1 MLSGLKVVQAI
12 HNLALSGFSLA
23 CFLGTLYACLTFEWA
38 APQSQGGL
46 YGAIC
51 VEAGEHTTDAVSEGL
66 RTWFLWY
73 QLSKYWEFLDTA
85 LLIIN
90 RKPVSFLHAYHHTVV
105 AFTSWTWTRAGECHR
120 DHATA
125 TASATAVATTTTAIA
140 TSSAAIA
147 AATTTTIIQFRC
159 PSSSSAP
166 AACTARKVLAHSLIS
181 THA

>member
-1 MLSGLKVVQAI
+1 MLKCHAITQHEFCQQQKSSPWFPKPMLPGLKVAQAI

-23 CFLGTLYACLTFEWA
+23 CFLGTLHACLAFEWA

-51 VEAGEHTTDAVSEGL
+51 VEAGEHTTDAVSKGL

-73 QLSKYWEFLDTA
+73 QLSKYWEFMDTV

-105 AFTSWTWTRAGECHR
+105 AFTSWTWTRAGEYQREHTPWPPWPLR
-120 DHATA
+120 PPRPT
-125 TASATAVATTTTAIA
+125 
-140 TSSAAIA
+140 
-147 AATTTTIIQFRC
+147 RL
-159 PSSSSAP
+159 P
-166 AACTARKVLAHSLIS
+166 
-181 THA
+181 